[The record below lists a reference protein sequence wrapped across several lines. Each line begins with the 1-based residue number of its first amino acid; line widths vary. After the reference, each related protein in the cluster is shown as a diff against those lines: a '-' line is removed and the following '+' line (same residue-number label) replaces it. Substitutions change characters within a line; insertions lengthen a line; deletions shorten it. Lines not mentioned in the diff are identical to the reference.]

1 MPAVDLDMHAEAAP
15 PPECTNPTDPPHEA
29 DPADPADLSDR
40 AQATLARLMPH
51 LHRQPDLPGLQRATR
66 QVQRTARRD
75 SAHVQALVEAVAQ
88 DPGLSA
94 RLIRLSNSAVF
105 AGAGAGRNSSLDR
118 AVRLLGFGT
127 VHQVASGLPL
137 LDRLPDGPAARLV
150 REDFL
155 RALLAAQL
163 ARELGRDWRDT
174 DAAHL
179 AATFQN
185 LGRMVV
191 ATHLP
196 ADAQAI
202 RAAVPRTAWPLA
214 ERERHATWQRLG
226 WHPAELGL
234 HVARHWGWPEALR
247 ATLPAADGW
256 PLHRATDAA
265 QRQRLLGQLANEAA
279 DLLLYVDPE
288 QWPAGCHHLAG
299 EAGAATGLD
308 ADDLMQ
314 ALARTRPRL
323 ETLAELVGLP
333 RSEHQ
338 PWHTADVVVGG
349 SAPADRER
357 ADPQDLPAADAPPV
371 DADAAAPPF
380 TPPPGDPDEQA
391 LHHLSHTLQARRA
404 LLWRRQPGSTR
415 LALHR
420 SVGEALP
427 SWVTGSWMIDP
438 ARGTD
443 LFSRLCRHGHDSVI
457 HDSHQS
463 SLARHLPPAFK
474 LGVNAR
480 SFVVLPLQRQ
490 GRAAGL
496 LYLDRDDGDP
506 FTLDGDALRL
516 VRTLRDR
523 AMEAQP

>member
-1 MPAVDLDMHAEAAP
+1 MTAEAAAP
-15 PPECTNPTDPPHEA
+15 LESPGSSAPPE
-29 DPADPADLSDR
+29 LSEL

-51 LHRQPDLPGLQRATR
+51 LNRQPDLPGLQRATR
-66 QVQRTARRD
+66 QVQRTARRE
-75 SAHVQALVEAVAQ
+75 SSRVQTLVEAVAQ

-105 AGAGAGRNSSLDR
+105 AGAGAGRNGSLDR
-118 AVRLLGFGT
+118 AVRLLGFSS

-163 ARELGRDWRDT
+163 ARELSRDWRDT

-185 LGRMVV
+185 LGRMLV

-196 ADAQAI
+196 DDAQAL

-214 ERERHATWQRLG
+214 AREQQAAHRRLG
-226 WHPAELGL
+226 WRPAELGL

-247 ATLPAADGW
+247 ATLPADGDW
-256 PLHRATDAA
+256 PLHRATTAA
-265 QRQRLLGQLANEAA
+265 QRQAVLARLANEAA

-288 QWPAGCHHLAG
+288 QWPAGCRHLGA

-308 ADDLMQ
+308 AEDLQQ

-323 ETLAELVGLP
+323 ESLAELVGLQ

-338 PWHTADVVVGG
+338 PWQTADVVIGG
-349 SAPADRER
+349 AERPDADVSPAEAAPA
-357 ADPQDLPAADAPPV
+357 PAAS
-371 DADAAAPPF
+371 AAPEASTPPAF
-380 TPPPGDPDEQA
+380 TPPPGDPDEQV
-391 LHHLSHTLQARRA
+391 LHQLSHTLQARRA

-420 SVGEALP
+420 SLGAALP
-427 SWVTGSWMIDP
+427 GWVTGSWMIDP

-457 HDSHQS
+457 HNAHQPS
-463 SLARHLPPAFK
+463 FARHLPPAYK

-480 SFVVLPLQRQ
+480 SFVVLPLQRN

-496 LYLDRDDGDP
+496 LYLDRDDAEP

-516 VRTLRDR
+516 VRTLRDQ
-523 AMEAQP
+523 AMDALAA